1 MGRLTTIHSPA
12 NLSAYTHS
20 TGAITYL
27 SSSSTGGLI
36 TSIGRVASGDRAGL
50 VESTSYQTGT
60 GGSAQL
66 LSETTFSQRDASI
79 SSITLSKPVIA
90 TSKQYWGT
98 GGSDSDTTTYTFAW
112 WSGTNTDPLYVT
124 PKSVTTTLPAVATA
138 HNGANTTHDSV
149 SYLRKDGR
157 TAFSVATD
165 GVWTAMKYS
174 EMGLPVR
181 TVRDADP
188 SVSGDFDTNYG
199 PGDYGLSTSTNSG
212 LTYASET
219 TYDSVGRSITGTARP
234 GSAAERVS
242 VTYYSRLA
250 DGRLAVIA
258 SPRYVSSGTPTWYG
272 PMSIGVSN
280 HGGKGEFSAT
290 LGVASTTTA
299 KTGWLD
305 ETYADPINALENA
318 GANLAGSSRANV
330 FGVKTMVY
338 NTSSAKLTENRSY
351 ISLATSG
358 SWTGA
363 AGTDYDRT
371 EYSYDAMGRADR
383 VKDPTDTV
391 TRTVF
396 DDLGRTVSTWV
407 GTADIYGWTSS
418 AGNGSTGGTD
428 NMTQLSLTE
437 YDSGG
442 VGNSHVNGAAGVN
455 EKPLYHVRHRVL
467 AADTGKWLQKDP
479 LGYHDGMDLYEY
491 ANSDPID
498 SLVGAQ
504 YEAPWIPTHPIV
516 LPYPTTRCGTD
527 NRAASCRR
535 WAQQRCASRFGAQ
548 RSAACYNECVDVMAS
563 CCNETGWSSDC
574 NSAGAENTCFSRGHR
589 AMQLCNSRMTPADI
603 VNCRATFLRDC
614 LTGCSWA
621 CGNFVSNLD
630 MLAQI
635 HNCLLGCGLGQ
646 LTPTPGWAQ
655 CAKGCLLSW
664 LGQSISYGSMCFS
677 CTSECVKKAPCY
689 CFYLDNPHIPEG
701 PCGL

>member
-1 MGRLTTIHSPA
+1 MNYDGQLIERVTYDAYGRPHAFSPGDVKGGGGATNNRPDGILDASDTWATGSVAWNRDLGNSSGVAIPDGVVDANDGTTLTNIKATG
-12 NLSAYTHS
+12 YT
-20 TGAITYL
+20 
-27 SSSSTGGLI
+27 
-36 TSIGRVASGDRAGL
+36 AG
-50 VESTSYQTGT
+50 YGI
-60 GGSAQL
+60 
-66 LSETTFSQRDASI
+66 LSEG
-79 SSITLSKPVIA
+79 TL
-90 TSKQYWGT
+90 
-98 GGSDSDTTTYTFAW
+98 
-112 WSGTNTDPLYVT
+112 
-124 PKSVTTTLPAVATA
+124 
-138 HNGANTTHDSV
+138 
-149 SYLRKDGR
+149 
-157 TAFSVATD
+157 
-165 GVWTAMKYS
+165 
-174 EMGLPVR
+174 
-181 TVRDADP
+181 
-188 SVSGDFDTNYG
+188 
-199 PGDYGLSTSTNSG
+199 
-212 LTYASET
+212 
-219 TYDSVGRSITGTARP
+219 
-234 GSAAERVS
+234 
-242 VTYYSRLA
+242 
-250 DGRLAVIA
+250 
-258 SPRYVSSGTPTWYG
+258 
-272 PMSIGVSN
+272 
-280 HGGKGEFSAT
+280 
-290 LGVASTTTA
+290 
-299 KTGWLD
+299 
-305 ETYADPINALENA
+305 
-318 GANLAGSSRANV
+318 
-330 FGVKTMVY
+330 
-338 NTSSAKLTENRSY
+338 
-351 ISLATSG
+351 
-358 SWTGA
+358 
-363 AGTDYDRT
+363 
-371 EYSYDAMGRADR
+371 
-383 VKDPTDTV
+383 
-391 TRTVF
+391 
-396 DDLGRTVSTWV
+396 
-407 GTADIYGWTSS
+407 
-418 AGNGSTGGTD
+418 
-428 NMTQLSLTE
+428 
-437 YDSGG
+437 
-442 VGNSHVNGAAGVN
+442 VGNRKGYAGYEFDVILNGAAGVN